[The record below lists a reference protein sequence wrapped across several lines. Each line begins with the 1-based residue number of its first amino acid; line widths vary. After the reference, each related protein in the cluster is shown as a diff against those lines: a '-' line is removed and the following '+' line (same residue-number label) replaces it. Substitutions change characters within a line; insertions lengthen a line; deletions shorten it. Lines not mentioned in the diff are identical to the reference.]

1 MNRTRWLVAV
11 VILALTTVAGAFAS
25 PRGTPEVDPAHGK
38 LSFGLR
44 SNSMTSCQSDDGVA
58 LTTYRMVWK
67 GEVGDGD
74 SRIHDYNLTGA
85 ARLTGQITVNTKTGD
100 GWGAFKLAVNGSR
113 GVTYDGVA
121 NVVTRFASPDT
132 EVRGFVDA
140 AIKVNNVATGYHFV
154 ANFEMLMRSATRT
167 MVGVF
172 GNPAGAFASTD
183 GAVET
188 TEQTC

>member
-1 MNRTRWLVAV
+1 MNRTRLLVAV
-11 VILALTTVAGAFAS
+11 VILALTTAAGAFAS
-25 PRGTPEVDPAHGK
+25 PRIAPEVDPAHGK

-44 SNSMTSCQSDDGVA
+44 SDRMSSCQSDDGVA
-58 LTTYRMVWK
+58 LTTHRMVWK

-74 SRIHDYNLTGA
+74 SRIHDYNLTGT
-85 ARLTGQITVNTKTGD
+85 ARLTGLLTVNTRTGD
-100 GWGAFKLAVNGSR
+100 GWGEFKLSVNASR

-121 NVVTRFASPDT
+121 RVVTRFTSPDT

-140 AIKVNNVATGYHFV
+140 AIRVNSVATGDHFV
-154 ANFEMLMRSATRT
+154 ANFEMLIRSATRT

-172 GNPAGAFASTD
+172 GNAAGVFASTD

-188 TEQTC
+188 NEQIC